1 LAVFRVPSPSSQAWD
16 PFLSPLGGPE
26 CSLGVLTHEATHGS
40 IVACDIIT
48 GAVVVGTE
56 ATHGGLVA
64 CDFITGAVVVG
75 TGVLTHVGHVG
86 HVRAVVGFA
95 EGISGSLEAFHIVGG
110 AVVEV
115 GAGVISAEF
124 IFGGLVACDIIPFAV
139 GEVGAT
145 VFLGGTRVLTGVLT
159 HGVLTHVRAVVGFAE
174 GISGSLEAFQI
185 VGGAVCEVG
194 AGVLGA
200 EFIFGG
206 LVACVIIPF
215 AVGEVGATVFLG
227 AIFLSECLG
236 LLLAILGGA
245 RMLTRVLTHVVHV
258 GHVGAVVGFAKG
270 ISGILEAFL
279 IVGIAV

>member
-194 AGVLGA
+194 A
-200 EFIFGG
+200 
-206 LVACVIIPF
+206 
-215 AVGEVGATVFLG
+215 TVFLG

-236 LLLAILGGA
+236 GA
-245 RMLTRVLTHVVHV
+245 RMLTRVLNHVAHVGHVVHV